1 MVGLE
6 LWLPALCRE
15 GPLTGSRSELHRLPE
30 GPREE
35 PRELREL
42 PQELPQELLEWLEEE
57 WEEKPPEEWEE
68 LE

>member
-15 GPLTGSRSELHRLPE
+15 GPLTGSRSDPHRLPE

-35 PRELREL
+35 LRELRELREL
-42 PQELPQELLEWLEEE
+42 PQELPQELLE
-57 WEEKPPEEWEE
+57 
-68 LE
+68 